1 MEAGLKLKEN
11 QDLQRK
17 EFNQLIAP
25 CGGWSHM
32 RGDEGQ
38 EAVCWNLE
46 LPWFGL
52 GLTAAVVEQE
62 CADESWYTFQV
73 KWAPILCNL

>member
-38 EAVCWNLE
+38 EAICWNLE

-52 GLTAAVVEQE
+52 GLQ
-62 CADESWYTFQV
+62 W
-73 KWAPILCNL
+73 